1 MDEDGYQSIT
11 NIEDIMGYLDSV
23 DGFRDCAAGSVTYD
37 DNSGVL
43 SVEIEE
49 VLEGEDWPRESS
61 GRIWYMNFA
70 DIRSMRLSIDVPL
83 GFWISDVYANDDGS
97 VTIESDQGAITVL
110 SGTIELVVPK
120 ADATEEGGGSL
131 LPNKSENAPLNMKN
145 IFNDIKNVVNQKR
158 AQLAPESSDPV
169 AVSSSEDAAAVPV
182 ATPRATNPFANATP
196 AAANPFLNQ
205 QNVEAA
211 PVTPTPDPAPTA
223 APMPVAPTPTA
234 PTPTPAAPTLMP
246 ATPQSS
252 NPFLNDPSFVRMQ
265 PTTPT
270 PPPKAPEPPM
280 NGPVFG

>member
-1 MDEDGYQSIT
+1 MDEDGYRSIT

-23 DGFRDCAAGSVTYD
+23 DGFRDCAAGNVTYD

-70 DIRSMRLSIDVPL
+70 DIRSMRLFIDVPL

-182 ATPRATNPFANATP
+182 ATPQATNPFANATP
-196 AAANPFLNQ
+196 
-205 QNVEAA
+205 
-211 PVTPTPDPAPTA
+211 TA
-223 APMPVAPTPTA
+223 APMPVVPTPTA

>member
-1 MDEDGYQSIT
+1 MRLWYNLMQRGNMDEDGYQSIT
-11 NIEDIMGYLDSV
+11 NVEDIMGYLDSV
-23 DGFRDCAAGSVTYD
+23 DGLRDCAAGSVTYD

-70 DIRSMRLSIDVPL
+70 DIRSMCLSIDVPL

-110 SGTIELVVPK
+110 SGTIELVAPK

-182 ATPRATNPFANATP
+182 APTP
-196 AAANPFLNQ
+196 A
-205 QNVEAA
+205 
-211 PVTPTPDPAPTA
+211 T
-223 APMPVAPTPTA
+223 
-234 PTPTPAAPTLMP
+234 PTPTPAAP
-246 ATPQSS
+246 QSG